1 MTTDAI
7 KFVDEYEKPLAPQNT
22 WASLSIDELIATKG
36 RMIDMLYAVKSDNTT
51 TRKMI
56 LEAIQELDSRIL

>member
-1 MTTDAI
+1 MASDSI
-7 KFVDEYEKPLAPQNT
+7 KFVDEYEKPLAPRNT

-51 TRKMI
+51 ARKMI
-56 LEAIQELDSRIL
+56 LDAIQELDSRIL

>member
-1 MTTDAI
+1 MTTDTI
-7 KFVDEYEKPLAPQNT
+7 KFVDEYEKPLAPRNT

-36 RMIDMLYAVKSDNTT
+36 RMIDMLYAMKSGNTT

>member
-1 MTTDAI
+1 MASDSI
-7 KFVDEYEKPLAPQNT
+7 KCVDEYEKPLAPRNT

-51 TRKMI
+51 ARKMI
-56 LEAIQELDSRIL
+56 LDAIQELDSRIL

>member
-7 KFVDEYEKPLAPQNT
+7 KFVDEYEKPLAPRNT

-36 RMIDMLYAVKSDNTT
+36 RMTDMLYAVKPDNTT
-51 TRKMI
+51 ARKMI
-56 LEAIQELDSRIL
+56 LDAIQELDSRIL